1 MYANFSDEELE
12 NIISVLKTGRTKDG
26 YDTSVKSQ
34 KIPMTDS
41 RAKDI
46 FKLALD
52 DLGSATEV
60 DKGTSSA
67 LAMYRVMIDGKEYQ
81 VQIYKVN

>member
-1 MYANFSDEELE
+1 
-12 NIISVLKTGRTKDG
+12 
-26 YDTSVKSQ
+26 
-34 KIPMTDS
+34 MTDN
-41 RAKDI
+41 RAKDT

-52 DLGSATEV
+52 DLGRTTEI

-81 VQIYKVN
+81 VQVYKMD